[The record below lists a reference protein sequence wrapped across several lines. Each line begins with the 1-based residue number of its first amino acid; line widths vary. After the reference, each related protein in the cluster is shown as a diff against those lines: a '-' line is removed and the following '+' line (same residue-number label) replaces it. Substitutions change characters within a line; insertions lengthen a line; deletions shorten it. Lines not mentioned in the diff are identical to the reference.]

1 MSAPWTSPPPRAIV
15 AAATSTATASSPRR
29 RPRVSPIDRA
39 TPRRMTP
46 TPRALPLPLPLP
58 SRGASI
64 ASSSAPGARG
74 GGGGGG
80 YRVGYRAPRAPRR
93 LERRAIS
100 EPSSSKSSSEV
111 FVEEEMSRR
120 AQNAA
125 DAATETPEEAVAA
138 LEEDV
143 ARLDARRLALTTDL
157 DAAYDACFGGVTV
170 EFEIVVDEIAAA
182 DADDAEAEKK
192 PPKPSTSKTTTT
204 RTFDV
209 MDEETFR
216 AIGADEPAVVTAL
229 IDVAKSDAERWL
241 TFQRDAHRHKL
252 QRDRVVAELAAARAE
267 LRVARRGGGAA
278 AAAKAAMDA
287 ARLAAAEAK
296 GASEGGILSDAA
308 AARRTKRVVLIS
320 GFESFNVGLYK
331 KAAKKV
337 AKRCP
342 GVELVVFS
350 DRDIE
355 SKREDVA
362 AALEGADVFFGS
374 LLFDFDQVEWLRRAI
389 EKIPTRFVFESAL
402 ELMSETSVGS
412 FEMKPAPDG
421 QKAGP
426 PPAVKAILSKFGS
439 GKEEDKLVGYL
450 SFLKIGP
457 ALLRFVPGRKA
468 KDLRNWLTVYG
479 YWNQGGVENVEEA
492 FVYVAK
498 QYLADVLSE
507 SGEDAGPEDD
517 DRAAA
522 AVGGVLEGLRGRGA
536 RAKPP
541 KETPAARVLPP
552 RPRARGR
559 AVAGRRVTEYLAW
572 YDKTR
577 ARIGSPFGVHA
588 APADAPS
595 VAVLLYRKHVITQ
608 QPYLAGPRR
617 ARSQASGVQSDADV
631 HQRRRGA
638 HRSCAT
644 SSPRE
649 QRAGRARGRVLAIDS
664 LRPDACVRRRGG
676 QHRRAS
682 PSSAAPREAMEA
694 GRQAEVAQSHPDAR
708 RTCPYVVAAPL
719 LIQDIASWDR
729 ERRRRPA
736 VLRSCTRFPSS
747 TAPSTPC
754 PSAGW
759 CGDDIFL
766 TRKSART
773 RSPTGSS
780 AGSRCAG
787 RNHRRGGK
795 LAVMLYG
802 FPPGRRRDGHRGAVE
817 RSQGAFYTLVPI
829 RPRSRG
835 ERRSLRT
842 LPGDSLRPLLA
853 FNARHRRLSTP
864 TDAFQLHPDI
874 ASYGTA
880 RRASRRRWRRCAIE
894 GTTSGSGTATRSP
907 SGEAIVDVLR
917 LLEDGAVIAGGVP
930 AAEAALEKLRASGKY
945 ADDPSALAGVSIEGA
960 SVFSRYTWPSYDRVR
975 VANADP

>member
-1 MSAPWTSPPPRAIV
+1 
-15 AAATSTATASSPRR
+15 
-29 RPRVSPIDRA
+29 
-39 TPRRMTP
+39 MTP

-64 ASSSAPGARG
+64 ASSSAPDARG

-204 RTFDV
+204 RTFDA

-331 KAAKKV
+331 TAAKKV

-507 SGEDAGPEDD
+507 SGEDAGPEDES
-517 DRAAA
+517 R
-522 AVGGVLEGLRGRGA
+522 GGGGGGFLEGLLGRGP

-541 KETPAARVLPP
+541 KETPPFGCYHPDLE
-552 RPRARGR
+552 RAD
-559 AVAGRRVTEYLAW
+559 APWPTSVTEYLEW
-572 YDKTR
+572 YDKTPAR
-577 ARIGSPFGVHA
+577 AALP
-588 APADAPS
+588 PDAPS
-595 VAVLLYRKHVITQ
+595 VAILLYRKHVITK
-608 QPYLAGPRR
+608 QPYLAGLVEAMQEKGVRPIPMFINGVEAHTIVRDLLTSDSEQAAR
-617 ARSQASGVQSDADV
+617 A
-631 HQRRRGA
+631 
-638 HRSCAT
+638 
-644 SSPRE
+644 
-649 QRAGRARGRVLAIDS
+649 AGVLAIDS
-664 LRPDACVRRRGG
+664 LRPDATRVDAVVSTVGFPLVGG
-676 QHRRAS
+676 PAGS
-682 PSSAAPREAMEA
+682 MEA
-694 GRQAEVAQSHPDAR
+694 GRQAEVAQSILRAKNV
-708 RTCPYVVAAPL
+708 PYIVAAPL
-719 LIQDIASWDR
+719 LIQDIASW
-729 ERRRRPA
+729 ERSGVGGLQSVILYALPELDGA
-736 VLRSCTRFPSS
+736 VDTVPL
-747 TAPSTPC
+747 
-754 PSAGW
+754 GGLV
-759 CGDDIFL
+759 GDDIFL
-766 TRKSART
+766 AKERTYALADRLKRWVSLRKK
-773 RSPTGSS
+773 PP
-780 AGSRCAG
+780 SR
-787 RNHRRGGK
+787 RK
-795 LAVMLYG
+795 VAVMLYG
-802 FPPGRRRDGHRGAVE
+802 FPPGVGA
-817 RSQGAFYTLVPI
+817 T
-829 RPRSRG
+829 
-835 ERRSLRT
+835 
-842 LPGDSLRPLLA
+842 
-853 FNARHRRLSTP
+853 
-864 TDAFQLHPDI
+864 
-874 ASYGTA
+874 GTA
-880 RRASRRRWRRCAIE
+880 ALLNVPKA
-894 GTTSGSGTATRSP
+894 RSIHWSP
-907 SGEAIVDVLR
+907 
-917 LLEDGAVIAGGVP
+917 
-930 AAEAALEKLRASGKY
+930 
-945 ADDPSALAGVSIEGA
+945 
-960 SVFSRYTWPSYDRVR
+960 YDRGR
-975 VANADP
+975 VVNADP

>member
-1 MSAPWTSPPPRAIV
+1 
-15 AAATSTATASSPRR
+15 
-29 RPRVSPIDRA
+29 
-39 TPRRMTP
+39 MTP
-46 TPRALPLPLPLP
+46 TPRALPLPLPLPLP

-74 GGGGGG
+74 GGYRVG

-100 EPSSSKSSSEV
+100 DPSSSKSSSEV

-192 PPKPSTSKTTTT
+192 PPKPSTSKTTAT

-507 SGEDAGPEDD
+507 SGEDAGPEDES
-517 DRAAA
+517 R
-522 AVGGVLEGLRGRGA
+522 GGGGSGFLEGLLGRGP

-541 KETPAARVLPP
+541 KETPPFGCYHPDLE
-552 RPRARGR
+552 RAD
-559 AVAGRRVTEYLAW
+559 APWPTSVTEYLEW
-572 YDKTR
+572 YDKTP
-577 ARIGSPFGVHA
+577 AGA
-588 APADAPS
+588 ALPPDAPS
-595 VAVLLYRKHVITQ
+595 VAILLYRKHVITK
-608 QPYLAGPRR
+608 QPYLAGLVEAMQEKGVRPIPMFINGVEAHTIVRDLLTSDSEQAAR
-617 ARSQASGVQSDADV
+617 A
-631 HQRRRGA
+631 
-638 HRSCAT
+638 
-644 SSPRE
+644 
-649 QRAGRARGRVLAIDS
+649 AGVLAIDS
-664 LRPDACVRRRGG
+664 LRPDATRVDAVVSTVGFPLVGG
-676 QHRRAS
+676 PAGS
-682 PSSAAPREAMEA
+682 MEA
-694 GRQAEVAQSHPDAR
+694 GRQAEVAQSILRAKNV
-708 RTCPYVVAAPL
+708 PYIVAAPL
-719 LIQDIASWDR
+719 LIQDIASW
-729 ERRRRPA
+729 ERSGVGGLQSVILYALPELDGA
-736 VLRSCTRFPSS
+736 VDTVPL
-747 TAPSTPC
+747 
-754 PSAGW
+754 GGLV
-759 CGDDIFL
+759 GDDIFL
-766 TRKSART
+766 AKERTYALADRLKRWVSLRKK
-773 RSPTGSS
+773 PP
-780 AGSRCAG
+780 SR
-787 RNHRRGGK
+787 RK
-795 LAVMLYG
+795 VAVMLYG
-802 FPPGRRRDGHRGAVE
+802 FPPGVGA
-817 RSQGAFYTLVPI
+817 T
-829 RPRSRG
+829 
-835 ERRSLRT
+835 
-842 LPGDSLRPLLA
+842 
-853 FNARHRRLSTP
+853 
-864 TDAFQLHPDI
+864 
-874 ASYGTA
+874 GTA
-880 RRASRRRWRRCAIE
+880 ALLNVPKA
-894 GTTSGSGTATRSP
+894 RSIHWSP
-907 SGEAIVDVLR
+907 
-917 LLEDGAVIAGGVP
+917 
-930 AAEAALEKLRASGKY
+930 
-945 ADDPSALAGVSIEGA
+945 
-960 SVFSRYTWPSYDRVR
+960 YDRVR
-975 VANADP
+975 VVNADP